1 MTASSDNIGASCVKC
16 RRREPTTL
24 LLALQVAT
32 ASRTPRPPPR
42 PPNAG
47 TGSTTRSSR
56 RRTACPAAPIPD
68 APLLTEA
75 QMQHETHWRAERG
88 TSCYRSGRC
97 RLPNAYLYDKEIV
110 PRVVKA
116 IDAAGQFADTSVWV
130 EGQRRWVWLKGCVS
144 TKEQAAELERIVRL
158 VDDVEAV
165 IPQLIVGTTMP
176 PGHPS
181 TACRP
186 DPAPARRARSR
197 LPSSPARCCRR
208 SGPPRS
214 PPMAMFSSRN
224 CGRRMARRA
233 PRPRRRRPAAGSVSV
248 STPSMPKVMSRSVH
262 SIW

>member
-1 MTASSDNIGASCVKC
+1 MFATTLRATA
-16 RRREPTTL
+16 L
-24 LLALQVAT
+24 LLAWQLTALAAHAQAASAPSERRNWFDDPFIQAT
-32 ASRTPRPPPR
+32 HGLP
-42 PPNAG
+42 G
-47 TGSTTRSSR
+47 
-56 RRTACPAAPIPD
+56 CPIPD

-176 PGHPS
+176 PGIPVY
-181 TACRP
+181 
-186 DPAPARRARSR
+186 R
-197 LPSSPARCCRR
+197 LPP
-208 SGPPRS
+208 
-214 PPMAMFSSRN
+214 
-224 CGRRMARRA
+224 
-233 PRPRRRRPAAGSVSV
+233 
-248 STPSMPKVMSRSVH
+248 
-262 SIW
+262 

>member
-1 MTASSDNIGASCVKC
+1 MARIHPRS
-16 RRREPTTL
+16 TL
-24 LLALQVAT
+24 LAVLQVAAIAAHAQA
-32 ASRTPRPPPR
+32 AS
-42 PPNAG
+42 A
-47 TGSTTRSSR
+47 
-56 RRTACPAAPIPD
+56 PAERKNWFDDPFLQATHGLPGCPIPD

-75 QMQHETHWRAERG
+75 EMQHETHWRAERG

-176 PGHPS
+176 PGKPVY
-181 TACRP
+181 
-186 DPAPARRARSR
+186 R
-197 LPSSPARCCRR
+197 LPP
-208 SGPPRS
+208 
-214 PPMAMFSSRN
+214 
-224 CGRRMARRA
+224 
-233 PRPRRRRPAAGSVSV
+233 
-248 STPSMPKVMSRSVH
+248 
-262 SIW
+262 